1 MRLLKTIILLTAT
14 LTAAVACHNR
24 GNTDAG
30 SDETSHSATQAVDM
44 SNVTTYVI
52 SDANADERVVDTL
65 SFGRMFSGE
74 QARQRIALVNSTSKP
89 MVIIRTETSCGCTVA
104 EYDKAPVQKGDTL
117 LMTFGFDSR
126 GFHGWQLKRMAIH
139 TSASPKPVIIYLE
152 AEVE

>member
-52 SDANADERVVDTL
+52 SDANADERVVEKQDLRLVGSATFDLGDGRIGGVDIGDRALELPFLHAACL
-65 SFGRMFSGE
+65 SVPFLY
-74 QARQRIALVNSTSKP
+74 A
-89 MVIIRTETSCGCTVA
+89 CG
-104 EYDKAPVQKGDTL
+104 
-117 LMTFGFDSR
+117 
-126 GFHGWQLKRMAIH
+126 
-139 TSASPKPVIIYLE
+139 
-152 AEVE
+152 